1 MALSKQV
8 EESLKAAETN
18 LREALAFAAR
28 SERPFL
34 IRELGALISHLDTVM
49 STDTMFDKLDAA
61 IIQRETEEE
70 S

>member
-28 SERPFL
+28 SERPF
-34 IRELGALISHLDTVM
+34 IVRELGALISHLDTVM

>member
-28 SERPFL
+28 SERPF
-34 IRELGALISHLDTVM
+34 IVRELGALISHLDTVM
-49 STDTMFDKLDAA
+49 STDTMFDKMDAA
-61 IIQRETEEE
+61 IHIREDEE
-70 S
+70 

>member
-8 EESLKAAETN
+8 EECPADADKN

-28 SERPFL
+28 SERPF
-34 IRELGALISHLDTVM
+34 IVRELGALISHLDTVM
-49 STDTMFDKLDAA
+49 STDSMFDKLDAA
-61 IIQRETEEE
+61 IIQRETDEE

>member
-34 IRELGALISHLDTVM
+34 IRELGALIASVENLMNVDE
-49 STDTMFDKLDAA
+49 MFDRLDAVSYTHLRA
-61 IIQRETEEE
+61 HET
-70 S
+70 

>member
-1 MALSKQV
+1 MALSNEV

-34 IRELGALISHLDTVM
+34 IRELGALIASVENLMNVDE
-49 STDTMFDKLDAA
+49 MFDRLDVA
-61 IIQRETEEE
+61 IDTAKKKEEE
-70 S
+70 

>member
-28 SERPFL
+28 SERPF
-34 IRELGALISHLDTVM
+34 IVRELGALISHLDTVM
-49 STDTMFDKLDAA
+49 STDTMFDKLDAV
-61 IIQRETEEE
+61 IQNREDEE
-70 S
+70 